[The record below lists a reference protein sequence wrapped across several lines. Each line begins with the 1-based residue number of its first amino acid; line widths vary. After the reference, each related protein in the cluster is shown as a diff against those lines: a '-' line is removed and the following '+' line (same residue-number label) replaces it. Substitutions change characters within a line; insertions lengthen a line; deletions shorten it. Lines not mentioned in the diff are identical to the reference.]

1 MITQRS
7 LARLFQLASE
17 LLATTDPSG
26 VLQEAN
32 PAWHRAL
39 GFSGE
44 ELRGKSIIEL
54 MDPEHQPQ
62 ALAALARLGPQVP
75 IVFAKSQFVR
85 KDGRRVWLSWTM
97 QCSPDDDTRAL
108 CACESNE
115 GAGDSQ
121 RATVASEQP
130 APISAAPISPVLE
143 PAAFRALADNTT
155 DFVGMAD
162 LQGRAVYLNP
172 AGRRMVKLTD
182 SDLSNV
188 SIAHFHPPEYAAIV
202 VNEGLSHAIAH
213 GAWTHDGKLRNSAGE
228 LIPVSQVVM
237 PIRSA
242 SGELIGFGTIMRDLS
257 VITQFQTMEQELRS
271 QQESLRQML
280 HAMATPIIPIT
291 EHIVVMP
298 LIGNLDTQRAEQFLQ
313 AALEGAQSR
322 QAQVVIIDITGLRH
336 IDTSVA
342 ALLIRTAG
350 ALRLLGAQ
358 SILTGV
364 RAEIARTLVGLGVE
378 LGSIHTQSTLQS
390 GIAQA
395 IRLSGD
401 SLIES
406 GSRRSVLR

>member
-1 MITQRS
+1 MITQSS
-7 LARLFQLASE
+7 LERMFQLASE
-17 LLATTDPSG
+17 LLATMDPSG
-26 VLQEAN
+26 VLHEAN

-39 GFSGE
+39 GFSTE
-44 ELRGKSIIEL
+44 ELRGKSLIAL
-54 MDPEHQPQ
+54 MEPDHQAKALAVLSRLSPQ
-62 ALAALARLGPQVP
+62 AP

-85 KDGRRVWLSWTM
+85 KDARRIWLSWTV
-97 QCSPDDDTRAL
+97 QLSPDDDTRVI
-108 CACESNE
+108 CACESSDE
-115 GAGDSQ
+115 HPERRSDSGAAAGPMPSS
-121 RATVASEQP
+121 TVP
-130 APISAAPISPVLE
+130 GSPVLE
-143 PAAFRALADNTT
+143 PAAFRALADSTT

-172 AGRRMVKLTD
+172 AGRRIVGLTD
-182 SDLSNV
+182 TDLNNV

-202 VNEGLSHAIAH
+202 VNEGLPQAVAN
-213 GAWTHDGKLRNSAGE
+213 GAWTHDGKLRNGNGE
-228 LIPVSQVVM
+228 QIPVSQVVM
-237 PIRSA
+237 PIRNA

-322 QAQVVIIDITGLRH
+322 QAKVVIIDITGLRH

-342 ALLIRTAG
+342 ALLIRTAS

-378 LGSIHTQSTLQS
+378 LGSIHTQGTLQS

-395 IRLSGD
+395 IRLSGESLLD
-401 SLIES
+401 S
-406 GSRRSVLR
+406 GGRRSGLR